1 MSPFHSILKIN
12 FLQGATI
19 VDVRIPMDAL
29 GSTQKI
35 AEHGFHGF
43 KAESYLCHDRV
54 SSSSTAN

>member
-1 MSPFHSILKIN
+1 MSPFHSILKIK

-29 GSTQKI
+29 GSTQQI

-43 KAESYLCHDRV
+43 KAESYL
-54 SSSSTAN
+54 